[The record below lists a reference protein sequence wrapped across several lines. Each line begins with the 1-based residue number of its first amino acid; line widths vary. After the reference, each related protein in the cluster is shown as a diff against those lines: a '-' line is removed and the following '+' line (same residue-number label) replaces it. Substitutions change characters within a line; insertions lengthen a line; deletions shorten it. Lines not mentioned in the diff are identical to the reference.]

1 MRSQSITCL
10 AASLALIVVLAGSVN
25 TKAGG
30 PSKKSNDALVDA
42 LRKTG
47 SVTKAHRA
55 LKPLKGEYEQA
66 VKWWSA
72 PGAKP
77 EEDRCT
83 SKTGWLFGGT
93 FLTQKVKGKWLG
105 LEYDGLATIGHD
117 NGTGEYVLTWI
128 DSFHSGVFTAR
139 GSYDKASNG
148 FTFQGSYFDA
158 VAEQDCKI
166 KVVLTFVDK
175 RGAAHIEIFDMSA
188 SSEPVKFMEIDSKRF
203 VRRGA

>member
-1 MRSQSITCL
+1 MKSQSIICL
-10 AASLALIVVLAGSVN
+10 AASMALIIGLAGSVN
-25 TKAGG
+25 AKADG
-30 PSKKSNDALVDA
+30 PSKESNDALIDA

-55 LKPLKGEYEQA
+55 LKPFKSEYEQA

-83 SKTGWLFGGT
+83 SKTGRLFDGT

-105 LEYDGLATIGHD
+105 LEYSGLATIGHD
-117 NGTGEYVLTWI
+117 NGANEYVLTWI
-128 DSFHSGVFTAR
+128 DSFHSGVFTAS
-139 GSYDKASNG
+139 GSYENSSKT

-158 VAEQDCKI
+158 VDEGERKI
-166 KVVLTFVDK
+166 KVVLAIVDRK
-175 RGAAHIEIFDMSA
+175 GAAHIEIFDMSA
-188 SSEPVKFMEIDSKRF
+188 SSEPVKFMEIDSKKLI
-203 VRRGA
+203 RRGA